1 MYCDKGPQTDRQT
14 DSGSKCCVWILS
26 YLGVALIDGMCDSL
40 HKVVSHAS
48 LGVTVSL
55 LRLSCVAGLVTA
67 GGLDEAQQGAAHQEQ
82 HQTGGRAAGDRGL
95 HD

>member
-1 MYCDKGPQTDRQT
+1 MKRATDRQT
-14 DSGSKCCVWILS
+14 DSGSKCCVWIPS
-26 YLGVALIDGMCDSL
+26 YLGVALIDGMCDRL

-48 LGVTVSL
+48 LRVAVSQ
-55 LRLSCVAGLVTA
+55 LRLSFIAGLVIA

-82 HQTGGRAAGDRGL
+82 HQTAGRAARDRGL